1 MTGRREEPQ
10 GSQLNRRSNAV
21 PGSTTLE
28 KTTKQNDV
36 AKSQSLGMK
45 DHKPTA
51 VASAIVQST
60 VPAWLNIVIITAFI
74 FGGCCSNVWQIC
86 CLCI

>member
-1 MTGRREEPQ
+1 MTGRQEEPQ

-21 PGSTTLE
+21 PGSTTIG
-28 KTTKQNDV
+28 KTTERNDV
-36 AKSQSLGMK
+36 AKSQSLGMI
-45 DHKPTA
+45 DHKPTS

-74 FGGCCSNVWQIC
+74 FGGCCSNVCQIN
-86 CLCI
+86 CLYI